1 MDKKAACKP
10 RVVGINRESLTQAER
25 AVIAAL
31 CDGKIMLIRA
41 KLGVGAETLKAL
53 MSPEGRVSKPTVKRV
68 RGVLGVL
75 EKLAKDAGGT
85 AP

>member
-1 MDKKAACKP
+1 MDKKAAGKP
-10 RVVGINRESLTQAER
+10 RVVGISRESLTRAER
-25 AVIAAL
+25 AAIAAL

-68 RGVLGVL
+68 LGLL
-75 EKLAKDAGGT
+75 EKLAKDAGGA